1 MGAIIK
7 ASNGGSKGGTG
18 GLEGYLKKEGKTEE
32 KLMYGKDCDVNNFA
46 KDFQATKELY
56 NKTDG
61 RQHTHFIQSWRPG
74 EVTAKQANEIGQEF
88 LKHEKFNGFQ
98 AVVITHI
105 DRENIHN
112 HIVINSVNLETGLK
126 YHQTK
131 QEYQILKDFSNQ
143 INLKYE
149 ITPEPKIAKE
159 GDIRVYDNKFKYQKL
174 KEHEQNKGKS
184 YVYETK
190 NAVDKALET
199 ATNKKEFIEQMKEQG
214 YKTSWIESR
223 KNITFENENGE
234 KVRLSN
240 LQKTF
245 SDEKYSQT
253 GLEQKF
259 ELVKTPKIAI
269 EPLQDGGTQTE
280 VQKNTPKE
288 LVGDFVQSKG
298 HSKSISD
305 LKNEKTEIFI
315 KIEQGNKL
323 VKTHK
328 DLESA
333 KEIFKEKIKNLEIPK
348 KYSLFERVSG
358 KAKELE
364 TEKQNRISEL
374 KKNIETVDIKQNNII
389 NQLGKIGDKK
399 NLENEIKKIDEEIE
413 KIKNAEIQ
421 KAMELKKKAFEEK
434 SKRVEKT
441 SKKVE
446 FHNEI
451 TGKII
456 FVETRKYENGE
467 IETRASAAKEPFKQ
481 QLGSYIEYNSIG
493 EAAKELIKLDYIAV
507 KEINKTEKGIEE
519 KNLDQ
524 EFNKK
529 LREEIQELEKQK
541 KPERDLDFSR

>member
-32 KLMYGKDCDVNNFA
+32 KLMYGKDCDVKDFA
-46 KDFQATKELY
+46 KDFQITKELY
-56 NKTDG
+56 EKTTG

-214 YKTSWIESR
+214 YKTSWTESR

-245 SDEKYSQT
+245 SDEKYSQI

-269 EPLQDGGTQTE
+269 EPHREGHTPTE
-280 VQKNTPKE
+280 VPKAPLKE
-288 LVGDFVQSKG
+288 PMGNFEQFKG
-298 HSKSISD
+298 HSKSILD
-305 LKNEKTEIFI
+305 LKKEKNEIFI

-333 KEIFKEKIKNLEIPK
+333 KESFKEKIKNLEKPE
-348 KYSLFERVSG
+348 KYSLFERISG

-374 KKNIETVDIKQNNII
+374 KKNIETVDVKQNNII

-399 NLENEIKKIDEEIE
+399 NLENEIKKIDEEVE
-413 KIKNAEIQ
+413 KLKNAEIQ
-421 KAMELKKKAFEEK
+421 KAMELKQKAFEEK
-434 SKRVEKT
+434 ANRVEKS

-446 FHNEI
+446 FYNKI
-451 TGKII
+451 TGKTL
-456 FVETRKYENGE
+456 FVETKTFQNGE
-467 IETRASAAKEPFKQ
+467 IETRSSAAEEPFKQ
-481 QLGSYIEYNSIG
+481 QPVNYIEYKNILA
-493 EAAKELIKLDYIAV
+493 AAKEITKLDFIAV
-507 KEINKTEKGIEE
+507 KEINKTEKGIRPR
-519 KNLDQ
+519 
-524 EFNKK
+524 FV
-529 LREEIQELEKQK
+529 I
-541 KPERDLDFSR
+541 

>member
-32 KLMYGKDCDVNNFA
+32 KLMYGKDCDVKDFA
-46 KDFQATKELY
+46 KDFQITKELY
-56 NKTDG
+56 EKTTG

-223 KNITFENENGE
+223 KNITFENENGK

-259 ELVKTPKIAI
+259 ELVKSPKIAI
-269 EPLQDGGTQTE
+269 EPHREGDTLTE
-280 VQKNTPKE
+280 VPKTPLKE
-288 LVGDFVQSKG
+288 PVGNFGQFKG
-298 HSKSISD
+298 HSKSILD
-305 LKNEKTEIFI
+305 LKNEKNEIFI
-315 KIEQGNKL
+315 KIENINKL

-333 KEIFKEKIKNLEIPK
+333 KESFKEKIKNLEK
-348 KYSLFERVSG
+348 NRLERV
-358 KAKELE
+358 A
-364 TEKQNRISEL
+364 EL

-421 KAMELKKKAFEEK
+421 KAMELKQKAFEEK
-434 SKRVEKT
+434 SNRVEKL